1 MRRVLFFSL
10 CTAFLAVS
18 VTSCNK
24 DDDYFDA
31 EILEGTD
38 EQGAIVGKFSIA
50 PNRQVQFSRG
60 NLQYQASTDTW
71 KFADHQYDVVGN
83 GNLKR
88 SATYSGWIDIFIRG
102 ASGNDPLLPP
112 YASESYYD
120 IDSVFHNGMN
130 PNWYFVMCDI
140 SQTRWD
146 WGSNAIFNGGNTPN
160 KWRTLKST
168 EWNYLLF
175 KRKDADKLLGFAI
188 VNNQHGVV
196 ILPDNWETPDELDFI
211 NTDMVVHTRKNERY
225 NKTFYYYGLANE
237 NHWVKLNNENF
248 CFNDNIYSRDEW
260 VKMQQYGAVFL
271 PVAGVGDNCYE
282 GASYWASDF
291 EYYGHN
297 QIDPESYMVSIWCA
311 ELGFVGLGSFSS
323 SAYVRLAKDIQ

>member
-1 MRRVLFFSL
+1 
-10 CTAFLAVS
+10 
-18 VTSCNK
+18 
-24 DDDYFDA
+24 
-31 EILEGTD
+31 
-38 EQGAIVGKFSIA
+38 
-50 PNRQVQFSRG
+50 
-60 NLQYQASTDTW
+60 
-71 KFADHQYDVVGN
+71 
-83 GNLKR
+83 
-88 SATYSGWIDIFIRG
+88 
-102 ASGNDPLLPP
+102 
-112 YASESYYD
+112 
-120 IDSVFHNGMN
+120 
-130 PNWYFVMCDI
+130 
-140 SQTRWD
+140 
-146 WGSNAIFNGGNTPN
+146 
-160 KWRTLKST
+160 
-168 EWNYLLF
+168 
-175 KRKDADKLLGFAI
+175 
-188 VNNQHGVV
+188 
-196 ILPDNWETPDELDFI
+196 
-211 NTDMVVHTRKNERY
+211 MVVHTRTNERY